1 MTTTKSVSAT
11 INRSPLES
19 IESELA
25 DQESTLPS
33 FDILTYPADYPLDVL
48 VAKWRKREIVIPP
61 FQRHFV
67 WPQHKASKLIDS
79 FLRGLPVPPIF
90 LFADLNTNKLLVVDG
105 HQRIKSIAYFF
116 EGYFGSENNQRR
128 QVFRLSGLGEDSPFE
143 RLNYKDLES
152 QEPSAFTRLNNSV
165 LRAFVVRQ
173 LHPEDGTSIYH
184 VFERLNTGSTLLF
197 PQEIRNCV
205 EHGPFNDMLNK
216 ANLYPAWRAI
226 FGRPD
231 VDKRQRDVEL
241 ILRFLALTE
250 NMENYKKPMKN
261 FLNDYM
267 AAYRSA
273 SVDELDRLYT
283 KFTTTAS
290 TILEILGEKPFH
302 IRAGLNAAVF
312 DCTFVA
318 FDQNRDQIPDDYSQ
332 RYRELVQQER
342 FLKYVTAG
350 TTDKEIILSR
360 MDLARRAIVE

>member
-1 MTTTKSVSAT
+1 M
-11 INRSPLES
+11 NRSPLES
-19 IESELA
+19 IESELVDHDA
-25 DQESTLPS
+25 TLPS

-48 VAKWRKREIVIPP
+48 VTKWKKQEIVIPS

-67 WPQHKASKLIDS
+67 WPQNKASKLIDS
-79 FLRGLPVPPIF
+79 FLIGLPVPPIF
-90 LFADLNTNKLLVVDG
+90 LFADLKTNKLLVVDG

-116 EGYFGSENNQRR
+116 EGFFGSESNQKR
-128 QVFRLSGLGEDSPFE
+128 QVFRLSGLGDDSPFE
-143 RLNYKDLES
+143 GLTYADLEN
-152 QEPSAFTRLNNSV
+152 QEPSAFTKLNNSV

-173 LHPEDGTSIYH
+173 LHPNDDTSIYH

-205 EHGPFNDMLNK
+205 EHGPFNDMLNE

-226 FGRPD
+226 FGRPT

-250 NMENYKKPMKN
+250 NMENYKKPMKD
-261 FLNDYM
+261 FLNRYM
-267 AAYRSA
+267 ASHRTA
-273 SVDELDRLYT
+273 SIEELARLQT
-283 KFTTTAS
+283 KFKTTAS
-290 TILEILGEKPFH
+290 RILEVLGEKPFH

-318 FDQNRDQIPDDYSQ
+318 FDQNIDKIPDNYSQ
-332 RYRELVQQER
+332 RYKGLVRSEK

-350 TTDKEIILSR
+350 TTDKEIISSR
-360 MDLARRAIVE
+360 MDLARKAIVE